1 MIEQDDSHSLII
13 GATNHP
19 DILDSALFRRFDDL
33 LHYELPDDV
42 HIASV
47 LKSRLSR
54 IALKNTS
61 WSRLGG
67 KSSWPELCGVDPCL

>member
-19 DILDSALFRRFDDL
+19 EILDNALFRRFDDL
-33 LHYELPDDV
+33 LHYELPDEE
-42 HIASV
+42 HIASA

-54 IALKNTS
+54 VAVKNTS
-61 WSRLGG
+61 WKRLAKKALG
-67 KSSWPELCGVDPCL
+67 